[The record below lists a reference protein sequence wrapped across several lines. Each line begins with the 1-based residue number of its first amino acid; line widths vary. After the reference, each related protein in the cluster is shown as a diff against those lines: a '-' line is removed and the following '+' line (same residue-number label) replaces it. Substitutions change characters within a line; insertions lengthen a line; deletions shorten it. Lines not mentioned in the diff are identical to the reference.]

1 MSKQIIA
8 GKGFSLI
15 EILVVIGII
24 GLLAGIVLVSLGQGT
39 AKARDTKRKAE
50 ISQFGRILS
59 ATSCYLP
66 DGGAGSY
73 DLADLMPEL
82 EIKYPQ
88 LSQWMSSVPKDP
100 RGSDSETRYV
110 YVVNGSGQCAL
121 HANLEREEESVT
133 LPSLTAPTPG
143 GGIGV
148 LEAATSGVNGSKKY
162 FQVSS

>member
-1 MSKQIIA
+1 MSTHITR
-8 GKGFSLI
+8 GRGFSLI

-24 GLLAGIVLVSLGQGT
+24 GLLAGVVLAALGQGT
-39 AKARDTKRKAE
+39 SKARDVKRKAE
-50 ISQFGRILS
+50 ISQAGRMLR

-82 EIKYPQ
+82 QIKYPQ
-88 LSQWMSSVPKDP
+88 LSQWMNQVPKDP

-110 YVVNGSGQCAL
+110 YVVNTSGQCAL
-121 HANLEREEESVT
+121 HANLENQEENVT

-143 GGIGV
+143 GGTGV
-148 LEAATSGVNGSKKY
+148 LEAASPGVNGSTKY